1 MAVKA
6 QKYQGV
12 KVHIIGIYMS
22 TAFHTIN
29 RNDLV
34 QELGT
39 FSDEGE
45 CRTTQVLLS
54 NTTIFINQ
62 KFLMFENAAY
72 DSSKLLNI
80 SPFFIFSS
88 LSVFPRFFFVNFQV
102 MPFEFIFQHT
112 FQMFFLTFVF
122 CWEIINISLY

>member
-29 RNDLV
+29 RNNLI

-39 FSDEGE
+39 FSDEDE

-54 NTTIFINQ
+54 NTTISMQIGDISGNDVNTNIGSPQ
-62 KFLMFENAAY
+62 GDA
-72 DSSKLLNI
+72 SSGT
-80 SPFFIFSS
+80 FFISNSGALNSHHFK
-88 LSVFPRFFFVNFQV
+88 
-102 MPFEFIFQHT
+102 
-112 FQMFFLTFVF
+112 
-122 CWEIINISLY
+122 IILIH